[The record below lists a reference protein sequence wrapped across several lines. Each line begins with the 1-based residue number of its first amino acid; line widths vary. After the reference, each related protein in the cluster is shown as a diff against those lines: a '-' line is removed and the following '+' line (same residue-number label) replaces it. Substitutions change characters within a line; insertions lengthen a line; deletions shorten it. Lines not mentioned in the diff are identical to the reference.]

1 MALDAFDHVPIFLI
15 FFLVQEVIEIE
26 PEEIQESIIK
36 TKREIDQVKQEL
48 AMATDP
54 KEKRKLSVRLKE
66 LQFLQLWHLDQRERK

>member
-1 MALDAFDHVPIFLI
+1 MDAFDHVPTFLT

-36 TKREIDQVKQEL
+36 TKSEIDQVKQEL
-48 AMATDP
+48 AMTTDP